1 MTRSCPPCTMF
12 LSVPSPENRTY
23 GSKILLSFNPHQS
36 QTYMNKLSLVI
47 QREYITRVRKRSF
60 IILTLLMPLLMV
72 GLSFLPLWLS
82 TLNDGEVKQIAVI
95 DQTGIYAPLLQ
106 STDSYRFEIVGEK
119 QQPDAA
125 AKVGKELFAILQI
138 TGDLSENPN
147 AVSLTSE
154 KQSPQELQSL
164 IRQTLREK
172 VTQQRL
178 DQLSQGGNVDEEAI
192 AQVREILDN
201 RPSVT
206 IQTLRMG
213 GDGSV
218 SESSTEL
225 STIIGMVFTILIYMF
240 ILMYGN
246 MVMQA
251 VLEEKK
257 SRIVEVMV
265 SSVKPVNLLI
275 GKIVGIGLVGIT
287 QLAIWTL
294 LAGGLFSLL
303 SLFVVAPEQ
312 VASMSE
318 GMGGMADLNA
328 MGNMGGMELNGIMG
342 SILSINWLEILLF
355 FLLFFIGGYVLYASI
370 FAMFASAVD
379 SEEDTGQFLTPVTL
393 LIMFA
398 FFAGFYS
405 VNNPDGPLAFW
416 ASMIPFSSPI
426 VMMVRI
432 PFGIPLWEKIL
443 SIVLLYGT
451 FILISVFAAKIYRVG
466 ILMYGKKPSLKE
478 MFKWVRYR

>member
-1 MTRSCPPCTMF
+1 
-12 LSVPSPENRTY
+12 
-23 GSKILLSFNPHQS
+23 
-36 QTYMNKLSLVI
+36 MNTLSLVI
-47 QREYITRVRKRSF
+47 QREYITRVRKKSF

-72 GLSFLPLWLS
+72 GLTFLPLWLS
-82 TLNDGEVKQIAVI
+82 TLNDGEVKRIAVI
-95 DQTGIYAPLLQ
+95 DRSGIYAPLLQ
-106 STDSYRFEIVGEK
+106 STETFQFEIIGEEA
-119 QQPDAA
+119 QADAQT
-125 AKVGKELFAILQI
+125 KVGGELFAILQI
-138 TGDLSENPN
+138 TGDLSTDQGS
-147 AVSLTSE
+147 VSLTSE

-178 DQLSQGGNVDEEAI
+178 DQLSGSGEVDSRAI
-192 AQVREILDN
+192 TQVREILEE
-201 RPSVT
+201 RPS
-206 IQTLRMG
+206 ISLQTLRMG

-218 SESSTEL
+218 TESSTEVA
-225 STIIGMVFTILIYMF
+225 TIIGMVFTVLIYMF

-257 SRIVEVMV
+257 TRIVEVMV

-287 QLAIWTL
+287 QLAIWGIL
-294 LAGGLFSLL
+294 VGGLFSLL
-303 SLFVVAPEQ
+303 SLFIASPEQ

-318 GMGGMADLNA
+318 GMGGMGGMNA
-328 MGNMGGMELNGIMG
+328 MGNVGGVEMQGIM
-342 SILSINWLEILLF
+342 SAILSINWLEVILF

-379 SEEDTGQFLTPVTL
+379 SEEDTSQFLTPVTL

-416 ASMIPFSSPI
+416 ASLIPFSSPI

-451 FILISVFAAKIYRVG
+451 FILISVVAAKIYRVG

-478 MFKWVRYR
+478 MFKWVRYK

>member
-1 MTRSCPPCTMF
+1 
-12 LSVPSPENRTY
+12 
-23 GSKILLSFNPHQS
+23 
-36 QTYMNKLSLVI
+36 MNTLSLVI
-47 QREYITRVRKRSF
+47 QREYITRVRKKSF

-72 GLSFLPLWLS
+72 ALTFLPLWLS
-82 TLNDGEVKQIAVI
+82 TLNDGEVKRIAVI
-95 DQTGIYAPLLQ
+95 DQTGIYAPLLH
-106 STDSYRFEIVGEK
+106 STETYQFEIVGEE
-119 QQPDAA
+119 QHADAET
-125 AKVGKELFAILQI
+125 KVGRELFAILHI
-138 TGDLSENPN
+138 TGDLSKDQGS
-147 AVSLTSE
+147 VSLTSE
-154 KQSPQELQSL
+154 KQSPQELQEL
-164 IRQTLREK
+164 IRSTLREK

-178 DQLSQGGNVDEEAI
+178 DQLSASGAVESEAI
-192 AQVREILDN
+192 MQVREILEEK
-201 RPSVT
+201 PS
-206 IQTLRMG
+206 ISLQTLRME

-218 SESSTEL
+218 TESFTEVA
-225 STIIGMVFTILIYMF
+225 TIIGMVFTILIYMF

-257 SRIVEVMV
+257 TRIVEVMV

-287 QLAIWTL
+287 QLAIWGI

-303 SLFVVAPEQ
+303 SFLVVSPEQ
-312 VASMSE
+312 VASMSS
-318 GMGGMADLNA
+318 GMGGMASTSSLGDV
-328 MGNMGGMELNGIMG
+328 GGIPMEGIMRA
-342 SILSINWLEILLF
+342 ILSINWLEVILF

-379 SEEDTGQFLTPVTL
+379 SEEDTSQFLTPVTL

-416 ASMIPFSSPI
+416 ASLIPFSSPI

-443 SIVLLYGT
+443 SLLLLYGT
-451 FILISVFAAKIYRVG
+451 FILISVVAAKIYRVG

-478 MFKWVRYR
+478 MFKWVRYK